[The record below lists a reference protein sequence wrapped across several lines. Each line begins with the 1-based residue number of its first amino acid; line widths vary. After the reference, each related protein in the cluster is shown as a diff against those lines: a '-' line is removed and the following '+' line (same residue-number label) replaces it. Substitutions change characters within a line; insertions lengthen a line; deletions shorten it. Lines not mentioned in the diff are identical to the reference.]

1 VESLAAG
8 LPVIANLTSDLDKY
22 LRDRFNGLIVR
33 DCSISSLIDV
43 LNYAINIDKCQIR
56 MMHKNAYETAV
67 HNFDF
72 RLFSNDFSTF
82 IRAIIDKG

>member
-1 VESLAAG
+1 
-8 LPVIANLTSDLDKY
+8 
-22 LRDRFNGLIVR
+22 
-33 DCSISSLIDV
+33 
-43 LNYAINIDKCQIR
+43 